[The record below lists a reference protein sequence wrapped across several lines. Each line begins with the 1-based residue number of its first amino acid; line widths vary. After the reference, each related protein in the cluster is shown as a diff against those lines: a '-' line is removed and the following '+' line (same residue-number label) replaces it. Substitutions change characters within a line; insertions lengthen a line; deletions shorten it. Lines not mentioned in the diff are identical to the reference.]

1 MAWWYPVILT
11 LSVIILGILAL
22 LVKRWYVLVLGMS
35 IPLGLV
41 TIDYLLDTFN
51 ASATLRFLA
60 YLIAGILLIIMGVRF
75 DRKTLRKKKRERVKR
90 V

>member
-1 MAWWYPVILT
+1 M
-11 LSVIILGILAL
+11 IILGILAL

>member
-1 MAWWYPVILT
+1 MAWWYPIILT

-41 TIDYLLDTFN
+41 TVDYVLDTFN
-51 ASATLRFLA
+51 ANPTLRFLA
-60 YLIAGILLIIMGVRF
+60 YLVGGILLIIAGVRF
-75 DRKTLRKKKRERVKR
+75 DRRTMRKKKERVKR